1 MLPRDEQAGAAEGV
15 EVMTDTPSKEQS
27 LSTQLD
33 ELVEQII
40 ALKKRIADIGQPISQ
55 SELAQLK
62 DLGVQYGEIVNQLEI
77 LRTNKNH

>member
-40 ALKKRIADIGQPISQ
+40 ALKKSIADIGQPISQ